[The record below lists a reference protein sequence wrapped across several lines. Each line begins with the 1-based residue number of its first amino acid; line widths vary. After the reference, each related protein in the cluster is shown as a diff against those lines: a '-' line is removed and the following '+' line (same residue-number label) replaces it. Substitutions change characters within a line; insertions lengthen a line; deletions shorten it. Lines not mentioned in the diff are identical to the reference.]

1 MQLSVMYEMVNQ
13 GKFGC
18 ENFAQLRDQ
27 PISSFFSL
35 LRDWDSIPGPTNL
48 FDQMGNIVRICSL

>member
-1 MQLSVMYEMVNQ
+1 MYEMVNQ